1 MSLPFL
7 YYKNW
12 IQLDSSLQELDDM
25 GTLSIYSARKLR
37 SATGLTTVQPVTVS
51 VYAWAEDVHLSG
63 PSYTL
68 QSGDPPLY
76 TVRPSLIN
84 NLATPGEPGHVEKIA
99 LDSSNSVSCDS
110 AVVGAAG
117 DQMSFKSIMDRDVII
132 ANVDWNAV
140 DPAGKVLLIQN
151 VTPCVTWRSFVNE
164 FDQTGVTGTAMQ
176 MTPSAHLATAFN
188 WWDGPI
194 TYRLKVIASQVHRGK
209 LALSYEPDGF
219 QGTWTETAL
228 TDPRMVTKIWDI
240 ANDPE
245 FEFTVP
251 YVASK
256 AYLQTGRMREAVM
269 GLNTTYKRPT
279 LPTGNANVYKS
290 SNYNGALIL
299 SVINP
304 LTSSDP
310 AANVGIIVTMN
321 AGDVH
326 FSEPTELD
334 MPFSMYELQSGDA
347 GEEGTLAN
355 EPDVSV
361 EVSGLV
367 AKEVRAPYIYMGESV
382 DHLLPLLK
390 RTTKYRS
397 LRLTQ
402 YDQKP
407 NSFYTRYTPELSAT
421 KTIAAKTIGTTF
433 MQPMLPLGTG
443 TLGELT
449 QDEFTEGVIVGPDTA
464 SNPPATKIIP
474 GQTERLN
481 TPTAYF
487 SPCYVGW
494 RGSHIYK
501 AKVAKA
507 NKVDGPK
514 FNEFSLSR
522 CTSPMAI
529 IFEKLWTHMPAI
541 THWSDGEVE
550 KLQDGS
556 PAFEGT
562 GAIAALLA
570 KSRKAGDMINQGS
583 AGMTQTNV
591 EEIPFSEAEF
601 PYYSSY
607 RMMPANPTANFK
619 IAFRPDGLSWNHFD
633 SAKYEYQTWSNW
645 CLRAVVQYATQTSN
659 MLVHEHPEVQLYHSV
674 GHDFTLLQ
682 YLNVPT
688 MYCYN
693 FAGQNGTGVLPEP
706 WWVA

>member
-1 MSLPFL
+1 
-7 YYKNW
+7 
-12 IQLDSSLQELDDM
+12 
-25 GTLSIYSARKLR
+25 
-37 SATGLTTVQPVTVS
+37 
-51 VYAWAEDVHLSG
+51 
-63 PSYTL
+63 
-68 QSGDPPLY
+68 
-76 TVRPSLIN
+76 
-84 NLATPGEPGHVEKIA
+84 
-99 LDSSNSVSCDS
+99 
-110 AVVGAAG
+110 
-117 DQMSFKSIMDRDVII
+117 
-132 ANVDWNAV
+132 
-140 DPAGKVLLIQN
+140 
-151 VTPCVTWRSFVNE
+151 
-164 FDQTGVTGTAMQ
+164 
-176 MTPSAHLATAFN
+176 
-188 WWDGPI
+188 
-194 TYRLKVIASQVHRGK
+194 
-209 LALSYEPDGF
+209 
-219 QGTWTETAL
+219 
-228 TDPRMVTKIWDI
+228 
-240 ANDPE
+240 
-245 FEFTVP
+245 
-251 YVASK
+251 
-256 AYLQTGRMREAVM
+256 M